1 MGSFF
6 LVRLVVHIVLDL
18 KASSA
23 KGTLSHYPLGAALK
37 QVHGAPVL
45 STHATSLSAR
55 LRQGRQSTTNFAAIN
70 PFGKEKPAMGRNTTD
85 ARAKDLVSALG
96 CGAVQVAAAT
106 AAARS
111 SHLKEEIVE
120 KT

>member
-1 MGSFF
+1 MDKM
-6 LVRLVVHIVLDL
+6 LDE

-23 KGTLSHYPLGAALK
+23 QDTLSHFPLGAALK
-37 QVHGAPVL
+37 WVHGAPVL

-55 LRQGRQSTTNFAAIN
+55 LLQGKQSTTNFAPIS
-70 PFGKEKPAMGRNTTD
+70 PFGRVKPAMGRNTTG
-85 ARAKDLVSALG
+85 AQETDLVSGLG
-96 CGAVQVAAAT
+96 CGAVAAST

-111 SHLKEEIVE
+111 SQLKEEIVE

>member
-55 LRQGRQSTTNFAAIN
+55 LRQGQQSTTNFAPIS
-70 PFGKEKPAMGRNTTD
+70 PFGREKPALGIISTD
-85 ARAKDLVSALG
+85 AQDTDLVSALG
-96 CGAVQVAAAT
+96 CGAVAASM

-111 SHLKEEIVE
+111 SQLKEEIVE